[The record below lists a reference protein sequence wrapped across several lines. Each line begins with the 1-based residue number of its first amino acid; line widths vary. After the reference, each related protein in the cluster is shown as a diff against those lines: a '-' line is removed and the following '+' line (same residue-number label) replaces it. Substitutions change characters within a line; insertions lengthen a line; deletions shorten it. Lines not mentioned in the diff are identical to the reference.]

1 MKTDNASDATL
12 LFPHTQEEIPEDITT
27 KDTLIL
33 DETEVSIS
41 TRDTATNTL
50 PNEQDLNDKVEKR
63 LVILKIR

>member
-27 KDTLIL
+27 KDTIIL